1 MLVEGAPIRPVL
13 HLTASL
19 CLALV
24 GHVRR
29 FTDSV
34 ARLISLMPS
43 GLVAVALILVF
54 TAIAP
59 QLCHAQTPETAPTA
73 PPAKLSE
80 LLRLMNDPELRQWLE
95 KRQAAEQQPA
105 PSATATLVET
115 GEARARARYKAL
127 RSAIPNVPGQ
137 LAAAASRVRE
147 QARNNGFAP
156 AVVMFAAL
164 VCVGLAAEWFFKK
177 TVLKAQFPNPLV
189 AHTIGE
195 LGPWIT
201 FTLVSS
207 AIFLAIDWP
216 PLLHVVILFYLTA
229 FIAARLAFAVCR
241 LSMDAGSLSAFGYRR
256 ACLFI
261 AVLAIAGATTSL
273 TRPLSIDGDVGTVV
287 SHGFS
292 ILLLLITLEAVWR
305 RPGKETAARQLTL
318 MNILYS
324 LYVACLWLLWVA
336 NFVGL
341 FWLGI
346 YVVVL
351 PGLLTA
357 VGRTAEAFAKGRWP
371 GDNKNSARMVLAIR
385 GARALV
391 IVAAV
396 AWITVVWH
404 YDPNILAR
412 ENPAIDAAVRG
423 ALKSVV
429 VLILADLCWQLSRAF
444 IDEKLSAA
452 DSSAS
457 SPSAEAA
464 RAGRLRTLLPIFR
477 NALAAIVIAAAVLT
491 VLSEMGV
498 QIGPLIAGAG
508 IFGVAIGFGSQTLV
522 KDIVSGIFYLMDDA
536 FRVGEYVQ
544 SGSYKGTVESFSLR
558 SVRLRHHH
566 GPVFTVPF
574 GELGAVQNMSRD
586 WAIDKFLLR
595 VPFNTD
601 VAKAK
606 RIVKQIGEQ
615 LKEDPEIGPQILET
629 LKMKGVEQI
638 GDFGIELSFAFTA
651 LPGRQTYIRRQAYTM
666 IRDAFMENG
675 IDFAQPTVQV
685 GGEEKSDAAIAAMT
699 LQRKKIAEQMTQSAA
714 PPT

>member
-13 HLTASL
+13 HLAASL
-19 CLALV
+19 HFALM
-24 GHVRR
+24 GYVRGFR
-29 FTDSV
+29 NPV
-34 ARLISLMPS
+34 PLGAALIRS
-43 GLVAVALILVF
+43 GLIPLVLVLLFAAVA
-54 TAIAP
+54 P
-59 QLCHAQTPETAPTA
+59 QPCQAQSPEAVPA

-95 KRQAAEQQPA
+95 KRQAVEQQQPS
-105 PSATATLVET
+105 SATATLIET
-115 GEARARARYKAL
+115 GEARARARYQAL
-127 RSAIPNVPGQ
+127 RSAIPDVPVQ
-137 LAAAASRVRE
+137 IADATRRVRE
-147 QARNNGFAP
+147 QARSNGFAP
-156 AVVMFAAL
+156 AIVMFAAL
-164 VCVGLAAEWFFKK
+164 VCVGLAGEWFFKK
-177 TVLKAQFPNPLV
+177 TVLKARFQNPLI

-195 LGPWIT
+195 FGPWIS

-216 PLLHVVILFYLTA
+216 PLLHAVILFYLVA
-229 FIAARLAFAVCR
+229 FIAARLAFAVCK
-241 LSMDAGSLSAFGYRR
+241 LSMDAGALSAFGYRR
-256 ACLFI
+256 ARMFI
-261 AVLAIAGATTSL
+261 GVLAVAGATTSL
-273 TRPLSIDGDVGTVV
+273 TSPLSVDRNVGILV
-287 SHGFS
+287 SFSFS
-292 ILLLLITLEAVWR
+292 ILLLLIALEAVWR
-305 RPGKETAARQLTL
+305 RPSKTTVPRQLAL
-318 MNILYS
+318 MNTFYS
-324 LYVACLWLLWVA
+324 LYAICLWLLWVA
-336 NFVGL
+336 NFLGL

-346 YVVVL
+346 YLVVL
-351 PGLLTA
+351 PALLAA

-371 GDNKNSARMVLAIR
+371 SDNKNSARMVLAVR
-385 GARALV
+385 GARAVV
-391 IVAAV
+391 IAAAV
-396 AWITVVWH
+396 AWITFVWH

-429 VLILADLCWQLSRAF
+429 ILILADLCWQLSKAF
-444 IDEKLSAA
+444 IDEKLSTA
-452 DSSAS
+452 DNSAS
-457 SPSAEAA
+457 SLSTEAA

-477 NALAAIVIAAAVLT
+477 NALAAIVIAAAALT

-536 FRVGEYVQ
+536 FRVGEYIQ

-558 SVRLRHHH
+558 SVRLRHHR

-606 RIVKQIGEQ
+606 AIVKQIGEQ

-675 IDFAQPTVQV
+675 IEFAQPTVQV

-699 LQRKKIAEQMTQSAA
+699 LQRKRITDQMTVSPS

>member
-1 MLVEGAPIRPVL
+1 MFRGLIPAAFVL
-13 HLTASL
+13 LF
-19 CLALV
+19 V
-24 GHVRR
+24 
-29 FTDSV
+29 
-34 ARLISLMPS
+34 
-43 GLVAVALILVF
+43 
-54 TAIAP
+54 AIAP
-59 QLCHAQTPETAPTA
+59 QLCQAQVAETTPAA
-73 PPAKLSE
+73 PPAKVSE

-95 KRQAAEQQPA
+95 KRQAAEQPA
-105 PSATATLVET
+105 AATATATLIET
-115 GEARARARYKAL
+115 GEARTRARYQAL
-127 RSAIPNVPGQ
+127 RAAIPNVTVQ
-137 LAAAASRVRE
+137 LTDATRRVRE
-147 QARNNGFAP
+147 QARENGFAP
-156 AVVMFAAL
+156 AFVMLTAL
-164 VCVGLAAEWFFKK
+164 ICVGLVGEWFFKK
-177 TVLKAQFPNPLV
+177 AVLKARFQNPLV
-189 AHTIGE
+189 AHTIGGF
-195 LGPWIT
+195 GPWIT

-216 PLLHVVILFYLTA
+216 PLLHVVVLFYLLA
-229 FIAARLAFAVCR
+229 FIAARLVFAFCK
-241 LSMDAGSLSAFGYRR
+241 LSRDAGALSPFSYRR

-273 TRPLSIDGDVGTVV
+273 TEPLSIDRDVGTVI

-292 ILLLLITLEAVWR
+292 ILLLLIALEAVWR
-305 RPGKETAARQLTL
+305 RPGHATAARQLAL
-318 MNILYS
+318 MNTLYS
-324 LYVACLWLLWVA
+324 VYAICLWLLWVA
-336 NFVGL
+336 NFLGL
-341 FWLGI
+341 FWLGVYAVI
-346 YVVVL
+346 L
-351 PGLLTA
+351 PGLLSA

-371 GDNKNSARMVLAIR
+371 GDNKNSARMVLAVR
-385 GARALV
+385 GARAIV
-391 IVAAV
+391 IAAAV
-396 AWITVVWH
+396 AWITVIWH

-429 VLILADLCWQLSRAF
+429 ILILADLCWQLSKAF
-444 IDEKLSAA
+444 IDERLSVA
-452 DSSAS
+452 DHDAS
-457 SPSAEAA
+457 SLSAEAA

-536 FRVGEYVQ
+536 FRVGEYIQ

-558 SVRLRHHH
+558 SVRLRHHR

-606 RIVKQIGEQ
+606 KIAKQIGEQ

-638 GDFGIELSFAFTA
+638 GDFGIELSFAFTV

-675 IDFAQPTVQV
+675 IEFAQPTVQV
-685 GGEEKSDAAIAAMT
+685 GGEEKSDVAAAALTMH
-699 LQRKKIAEQMTQSAA
+699 KKRTAEQMPQSPA